1 MNEYEIKYRMAYQD
15 RITKIIV
22 EAESLEESKQI
33 LLEMIGWCEF
43 ISIKPL
49 TY

>member
-1 MNEYEIKYRMAYQD
+1 MNEYEIKYRMAYSK
-15 RITKIIV
+15 TALTIV
-22 EAESLEESKQI
+22 IEANTLEDAKES

-43 ISIKPL
+43 ISAKPL